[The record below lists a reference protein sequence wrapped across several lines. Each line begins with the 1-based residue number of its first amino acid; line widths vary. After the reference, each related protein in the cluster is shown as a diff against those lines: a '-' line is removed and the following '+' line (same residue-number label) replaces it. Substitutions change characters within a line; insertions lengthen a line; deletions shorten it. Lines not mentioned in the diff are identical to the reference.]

1 MGSREYVVG
10 VLATKADVE
19 EPEFKEADFH
29 KRYGR
34 EKAIEMYKEVSLKDN
49 AEEDGFTKVEQAV
62 REFVIKMYGG
72 NLLKVLPEY
81 DDGEEKDNSCNCA
94 VM

>member
-1 MGSREYVVG
+1 M
-10 VLATKADVE
+10 
-19 EPEFKEADFH
+19 
-29 KRYGR
+29 
-34 EKAIEMYKEVSLKDN
+34 KDN
-49 AEEDGFTKVEQAV
+49 EEEEGFTKVEQAV